1 MIIFSLF
8 MVMDAENTDIEV
20 IDFEKILR
28 VKGVSKTELADR
40 LNIPPQHVAR
50 TLRRLSKNL
59 SEIDNI
65 LNLLGTS
72 LKAEAADGAAGASL
86 EASQQRTIENLS
98 ETIKNLTSKNQ

>member
-8 MVMDAENTDIEV
+8 MVMNAENTDIEV

-28 VKGVSKTELADR
+28 VKGISKTELADR

-65 LNLLGTS
+65 LKLLGTS
-72 LKAEAADGAAGASL
+72 LKAEAADGAAPASL

-98 ETIKNLTSKNQ
+98 ETIKNLTSKN